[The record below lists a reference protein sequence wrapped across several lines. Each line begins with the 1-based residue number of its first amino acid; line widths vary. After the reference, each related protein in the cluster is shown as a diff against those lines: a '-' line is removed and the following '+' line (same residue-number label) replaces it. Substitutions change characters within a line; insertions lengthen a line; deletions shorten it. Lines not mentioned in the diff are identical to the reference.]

1 MQFRYLKDL
10 AMALIAIS
18 LIACAIRLISLN
30 EANRKIP
37 PQSKYTHESVS
48 DTLRAQIMSIESS
61 ILDRKN
67 FVFSVTHDP
76 LRQGNI
82 IKDRFDMQKEFEN
95 AVRNMFRPTGTYID
109 EETGKRLVT
118 IEYQDRIYTAG
129 VGDVVEGRKIMWIT
143 EQNIGIYYGGP
154 QTIPIQPRPPI
165 PDFSLEETRQKS
177 LEQNY

>member
-95 AVRNMFRPTGTYID
+95 AV
-109 EETGKRLVT
+109 
-118 IEYQDRIYTAG
+118 
-129 VGDVVEGRKIMWIT
+129 
-143 EQNIGIYYGGP
+143 
-154 QTIPIQPRPPI
+154 
-165 PDFSLEETRQKS
+165 
-177 LEQNY
+177 